1 MVSAITA
8 VWTEI
13 MTWITTSLA
22 SVQKVFYAESNL
34 TFLGVLAVI
43 SVAIGVAFL
52 VIGVIQNFLKL
63 RG

>member
-1 MVSAITA
+1 MVSAITT

-22 SVQKVFYAESNL
+22 SVQTVFYSDNVL

>member
-1 MVSAITA
+1 MVSAITT

-22 SVQKVFYAESNL
+22 SVQSVFYAENAL